1 MQKPPFKLAA
11 SAVAL
16 PGVAASAAGSC
27 CDGDQHDHPGHG
39 AAGVDGPSSAPHER
53 LRLAQLPAH
62 FHCSVI
68 GTCLGTGEL
77 AKLMA
82 RFIDVKGLDDL
93 AIHHEAVGLANDG
106 ESVCKALGK
115 ALDQRHD
122 ATLRKF
128 ARAKDAVSL
137 RVLWDEALHSGEIP
151 GAYWAVLTHRHAT
164 QELHQKAFG
173 DVHMLSHLVGAANR
187 ADIRRLVALE
197 RENHELRERLE
208 RQQQRSQEAAA
219 EHAQELA
226 EMQRTLIDAHGQL
239 SAAKAALQRAGGDVL
254 DEPQR
259 RAQADLVAVQ
269 AERRERAEQAAA
281 QAQAEAARLQED
293 GEHLRK
299 HIRVLGR
306 ELHAAETQLREVVT
320 GHGDA
325 GESAQGARPV
335 ATLET
340 RLRGRRILYV
350 GGRPSSTPAIRSL
363 VERHGGAFQRHD
375 GGHEDR
381 KGLLASAVSGAHL
394 VVFPV
399 DCVDHD
405 SATNL
410 KRLCT
415 RLGITYLPI
424 RNASVASFAAGISAR
439 PDDAAGPGPAQCL
452 RS

>member
-1 MQKPPFKLAA
+1 MQKPPFKLA
-11 SAVAL
+11 V
-16 PGVAASAAGSC
+16 SAAAIPGAAPSLVDGC
-27 CDGDQHDHPGHG
+27 CDGDHRRDGVNST
-39 AAGVDGPSSAPHER
+39 VDGLEAAHER

-77 AKLMA
+77 AKVMA
-82 RFIDVKGLDDL
+82 RFIDTQGLDDL

-106 ESVCKALGK
+106 GAACKALGK
-115 ALDQRHD
+115 ALDHRHE
-122 ATLRKF
+122 ATVRKLG
-128 ARAKDAVSL
+128 RAKDAAAL
-137 RVLWDEALHSGEIP
+137 QALWDEALHSGEVP

-164 QELHQKAFG
+164 QELRQKAFG
-173 DVHMLSHLVGAANR
+173 EVHMLSHLVGAANR

-197 RENHELRERLE
+197 RENQELRERLE

-219 EHAQELA
+219 EHAQELV

-239 SAAKAALQRAGGDVL
+239 SAAKAALQRQAQGRDGP
-254 DEPQR
+254 DESLR
-259 RAQADLVAVQ
+259 HAQADQVAVQ
-269 AERRERAEQAAA
+269 TERRERAEQAAA
-281 QAQAEAARLQED
+281 AAHAEAARAQED
-293 GEHLRK
+293 AEHLRK
-299 HIRVLGR
+299 HIRVLGS
-306 ELHAAETQLREVVT
+306 ELHAAETQLREVIL
-320 GHGDA
+320 GEGDA
-325 GESAQGARPV
+325 ADARP
-335 ATLET
+335 AAALET
-340 RLRGRRILYV
+340 QLRGRRILYV

-381 KGLLASAVSGAHL
+381 KGLLASAVSGSNL

-439 PDDAAGPGPAQCL
+439 LDETGPGAVQCV

>member
-1 MQKPPFKLAA
+1 M
-11 SAVAL
+11 
-16 PGVAASAAGSC
+16 
-27 CDGDQHDHPGHG
+27 
-39 AAGVDGPSSAPHER
+39 
-53 LRLAQLPAH
+53 RLAQLPGPY
-62 FHCSVI
+62 HCSII

-77 AKLMA
+77 ARLMG
-82 RFIDVKGLDDL
+82 RFIDVQGLDDL
-93 AIHHEAVGLANDG
+93 ALHHEAVGLANEG
-106 ESVCKALGK
+106 GVVCKALGK

-122 ATLRKF
+122 AALRQF
-128 ARAKDAVSL
+128 AKARDAAAL
-137 RVLWDEALHSGEIP
+137 AVLWDEALHSGEVP

-164 QELHQKAFG
+164 QALRQKAFG

-187 ADIRRLVALE
+187 ADIRRLVELE
-197 RENHELRERLE
+197 RENQELRERLE
-208 RQQQRSQEAAA
+208 RQQQRAQEAAA
-219 EHAQELA
+219 EHASELG
-226 EMQRTLIDAHGQL
+226 EMQRSLIGAHGQL
-239 SAAKAALQRAGGDVL
+239 SAAQAALQRAGGD
-254 DEPQR
+254 DGQGGDAQR
-259 RAQADLVAVQ
+259 HHAQADLVAVQ
-269 AERRERAEQAAA
+269 TARRERAEQEVQA
-281 QAQAEAARLQED
+281 AQAEARQLREEL
-293 GEHLRK
+293 EHLRR
-299 HIRVLGR
+299 HMRVLGG
-306 ELHAAETQLREVVT
+306 ELHAAETQLREAIT
-320 GHGDA
+320 TQEGD
-325 GESAQGARPV
+325 SRPV
-335 ATLET
+335 AALEGQ
-340 RLRGRRILYV
+340 LRGRRILYV

-439 PDDAAGPGPAQCL
+439 PDEAGSGPAQCL

>member
-1 MQKPPFKLAA
+1 MQKPPFKLAV
-11 SAVAL
+11 SAAVL
-16 PGVAASAAGSC
+16 PGAVQPAAGGC
-27 CDGDQHDHPGHG
+27 CGNDDDHHHG
-39 AAGVDGPSSAPHER
+39 AAAAAHER

-62 FHCSVI
+62 FHCSII

-106 ESVCKALGK
+106 SAVCKALGK

-122 ATLRKF
+122 AALRQFSRARDVATLQ
-128 ARAKDAVSL
+128 A
-137 RVLWDEALHSGEIP
+137 LWDEALRSGEIP
-151 GAYWAVLTHRHAT
+151 GAYWAVLTHRQAT
-164 QELHQKAFG
+164 QGLRQKAFG

-197 RENHELRERLE
+197 RENQELCERLE
-208 RQQQRSQEAAA
+208 RQQQRAQEAAT
-219 EHAQELA
+219 EHAQELG

-239 SAAKAALQRAGGDVL
+239 SAAKAALQRADGGRQA
-254 DEPQR
+254 DEQR
-259 RAQADLVAVQ
+259 RTQADLVAVQ

-281 QAQAEAARLQED
+281 LAHAEAARVHED
-293 GEHLRK
+293 VEHLRK
-299 HIRVLGR
+299 HIRVLGS
-306 ELHAAETQLREVVT
+306 ELHAAETQLREVIV
-320 GHGDA
+320 GDGYA
-325 GESAQGARPV
+325 TDARP
-335 ATLET
+335 AAALDAQ
-340 RLRGRRILYV
+340 LRGRRILYV

-415 RLGITYLPI
+415 KLGITYLPI

-439 PDDAAGPGPAQCL
+439 SDGAGPGLAQCL